1 MIRDSSASLLA
12 YGLDD
17 PSLPPSKVA
26 VVDIGWSSTEI
37 SIYDVSGGLFFPLAS
52 VVSTDICGKIFVDL
66 LADHCAK
73 DFQRKSKLPCTESS
87 KSMMRL
93 KRECEDAMKI
103 LSTGVCVCVCV
114 CMCVCALL
122 LPNQSSFIHL
132 FTCLSICI
140 SYCYIPH
147 FTIFQHPSNRSYI
160 NVASS
165 MLKI

>member
-26 VVDIGWSSTEI
+26 VVDIGWTSTEI

-103 LSTGVCVCVCV
+103 LSTGVCVCV
-114 CMCVCALL
+114 LFYFL
-122 LPNQSSFIHL
+122 TSHLSFYMSIY
-132 FTCLSICI
+132 LSII
-140 SYCYIPH
+140 LLH
-147 FTIFQHPSNRSYI
+147 TALHHPSTS
-160 NVASS
+160 VQ
-165 MLKI
+165 

>member
-103 LSTGVCVCVCV
+103 LSTGVCSSVGELSTFVFI
-114 CMCVCALL
+114 LL
-122 LPNQSSFIHL
+122 SMSNIQVFI
-132 FTCLSICI
+132 CL
-140 SYCYIPH
+140 
-147 FTIFQHPSNRSYI
+147 
-160 NVASS
+160 
-165 MLKI
+165 

>member
-26 VVDIGWSSTEI
+26 VVDIGWTSTEI

-114 CMCVCALL
+114 LFYFL
-122 LPNQSSFIHL
+122 TSHLSFYMSIY
-132 FTCLSICI
+132 LSII
-140 SYCYIPH
+140 LLH
-147 FTIFQHPSNRSYI
+147 TALHHPSTS
-160 NVASS
+160 VQ
-165 MLKI
+165 

>member
-1 MIRDSSASLLA
+1 MKCMIRDSSASLLA

-103 LSTGVCVCVCV
+103 LSTGVCVCLCVCV
-114 CMCVCALL
+114 
-122 LPNQSSFIHL
+122 
-132 FTCLSICI
+132 
-140 SYCYIPH
+140 
-147 FTIFQHPSNRSYI
+147 
-160 NVASS
+160 
-165 MLKI
+165 

>member
-73 DFQRKSKLPCTESS
+73 DFLRKSKLPCTESS

-103 LSTGVCVCVCV
+103 LSTGVC
-114 CMCVCALL
+114 
-122 LPNQSSFIHL
+122 SSVGELSTSVFIL
-132 FTCLSICI
+132 SSICLTANLSIQVFICL
-140 SYCYIPH
+140 C
-147 FTIFQHPSNRSYI
+147 FI
-160 NVASS
+160 NLFMYLTSPTFS
-165 MLKI
+165 C